1 MSWFSDRL
9 FIGRLRTGPTVLL
22 PAEASPS
29 ALLEMLQLVD
39 PGARFDG
46 DDIVVAGVRVT
57 AGVELAEP
65 QLHKLSIQDEKQLW
79 AHRIVADG
87 PLPVNGFD
95 RGLAEG
101 IAYRLG
107 GWSMTR
113 GLMSDP
119 AEDDSRGPITYLGEM
134 PSHEEMVPLLRRHLR
149 PADSIKQSW
158 KQAGPAELD
167 DGIVHLLQEDLHM
180 YGGADILVSA
190 VHEYEI
196 PPAVHAV
203 MPYAKQLVKVDVRPF
218 EDSDGTILLSG
229 DSGDSRDK
237 AMLEIGGVAFA
248 IVDAFRGQVTDR
260 WGFQISEPEDLLP
273 CGYLDTTEATE
284 STEATALDS

>member
-9 FIGRLRTGPTVLL
+9 LFGRLRTGPTVLL

-39 PGARFDG
+39 PSAHFDG
-46 DDIVVAGVRVT
+46 DDIMVTGVRVM

-65 QLHKLSIQDEKQLW
+65 ELHKLNILDEKQLW
-79 AHRIVADG
+79 THRIVADG

-119 AEDDSRGPITYLGEM
+119 AEDEYRGPIAYLGEM
-134 PSHEEMVPLLRRHLR
+134 PSPEEMVPLLRRHLR
-149 PADSIKQSW
+149 PADSVKESW
-158 KQAGPAELD
+158 QQAGPAELD
-167 DGIVHLLQEDLHM
+167 DGIVRLLSEDLHM

-190 VHEYEI
+190 VHGYEI
-196 PPAVHAV
+196 PPAVRAV
-203 MPYAKQLVKVDVRPF
+203 MPYATQLVKVDVRPF

-229 DSGDSRDK
+229 DES
-237 AMLEIGGVAFA
+237 MLDTGGVAFA
-248 IVDAFRGQVTDR
+248 IVDAFRGQVTDL
-260 WGFQISEPEDLLP
+260 WGFQIFEPEDLLP
-273 CGYLDTTEATE
+273 GGCL
-284 STEATALDS
+284 

>member
-29 ALLEMLQLVD
+29 ALLEMLRLVD
-39 PGARFDG
+39 PGAHFDG
-46 DDIVVAGVRVT
+46 DDIMVAGVRVT

-95 RGLAEG
+95 QGLAEG

-119 AEDDSRGPITYLGEM
+119 AEDDSRGPIAYLGEM
-134 PSHEEMVPLLRRHLR
+134 PPHEEMLPLLRRHLR

-158 KQAGPAELD
+158 QQAGPAELD

-218 EDSDGTILLSG
+218 EDADGTILLSG
-229 DSGDSRDK
+229 DE
-237 AMLEIGGVAFA
+237 AMLEIGAVAFA
-248 IVDAFRGQVTDR
+248 IVDAFRGQVTDM
-260 WGFQISEPEDLLP
+260 WGFQVSEPEDLLP
-273 CGYLDTTEATE
+273 CGYLDTTEGAE
-284 STEATALDS
+284 ATEATALDS